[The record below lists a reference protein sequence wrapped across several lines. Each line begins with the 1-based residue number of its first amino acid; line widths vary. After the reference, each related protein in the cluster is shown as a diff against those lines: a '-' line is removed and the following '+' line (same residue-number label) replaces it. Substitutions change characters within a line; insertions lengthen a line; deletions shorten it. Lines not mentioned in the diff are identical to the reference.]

1 MISPELYLSFC
12 AAAAAI
18 IAMPGPMVALILSNS
33 LERGRAGGFAT
44 VAGSAA
50 AMLIHLA
57 LVCAGL
63 AALLAKAGG
72 GIFWI
77 KWAGA
82 AYLFVLGVQALLK
95 KPRAQDAAPAAA
107 KPLPRM
113 FGEAFA
119 LSLSHPK
126 TLLFYVAFFPLF
138 IDPARP
144 ATPQAILLSA
154 TFFVIALVGDSLW
167 ALAAS
172 GARGFL
178 VRAGRWTHLATGAIL
193 IAAAVG
199 MALMQKG

>member
-1 MISPELYLSFC
+1 MPSLDLYLSFC

-18 IAMPGPMVALILSNS
+18 IAMPGPMVALIVSNS
-33 LERGRAGGFAT
+33 VERGRAGGFST
-44 VAGSAA
+44 VAGSAT
-50 AMLIHLA
+50 AMLLHLA

-63 AALLAKAGG
+63 AALLAHAGG
-72 GIFWI
+72 ALFWI

-82 AYLFVLGVQALLK
+82 AYLFALGVQALLK
-95 KPRAQDAAPAAA
+95 KPTPADDAARAQ
-107 KPLPRM
+107 KPLSRM
-113 FGEAFA
+113 CGEAF
-119 LSLSHPK
+119 LLGISHPK

-144 ATPQAILLSA
+144 APAQVILLSA

-172 GARGFL
+172 GARGL
-178 VRAGRWTHLATGAIL
+178 LERVGRSVHIATGLIL
-193 IAAAVG
+193 IAAALG